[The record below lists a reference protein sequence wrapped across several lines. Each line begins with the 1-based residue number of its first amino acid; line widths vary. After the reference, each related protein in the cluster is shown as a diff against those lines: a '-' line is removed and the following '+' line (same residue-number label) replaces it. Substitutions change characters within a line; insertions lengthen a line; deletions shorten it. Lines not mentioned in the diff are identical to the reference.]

1 MQEDGNRVII
11 NEIGAIIPKSM
22 FGREDLIVDELRQA
36 GVFAPL
42 SEEILEKASIRGE
55 MPNRS
60 RELKWIKEHRKEYA
74 GQWVA
79 LDGDRLLSHGEN
91 SREVIAAARQS
102 GVESPF
108 IIHLETKVRRVPLID
123 ISREKQW
130 LKEHRHEYVGQ
141 WIALD
146 GARLISHGTNA
157 REVYEAAREAGVK
170 VPFVAHIDP
179 PDPLPFGGW

>member
-1 MQEDGNRVII
+1 MQEDGTRVVI
-11 NEIGAIIPKSM
+11 NEIGAIIPRTM
-22 FGREDLIVDELRQA
+22 FGRENLIVDELRQA
-36 GVFAPL
+36 GVFSPQ
-42 SEEILEKASIRGE
+42 SEEKPVNDPIREE

-74 GQWVA
+74 GQWIA
-79 LDGDRLLSHGEN
+79 LDGACLISHGTT

-108 IIHLETKVRRVPLID
+108 IVHLETKVRRVPPID

-141 WIALD
+141 WVALD
-146 GARLISHGTNA
+146 GDRLISHGTNA
-157 REVYEAAREAGVK
+157 REVSEATREAGVK
-170 VPFVAHIDP
+170 TPFLAHIDP
-179 PDPLPFGGW
+179 DEELPFGGW

>member
-11 NEIGAIIPKSM
+11 NEVGAIIPKSM

-36 GVFAPL
+36 GVFGPQ
-42 SEEILEKASIRGE
+42 SEENPEKAPIRGE
-55 MPNRS
+55 TPNRS
-60 RELKWIKEHRKEYA
+60 RELKWIKERRKEYA
-74 GQWVA
+74 GQWIA
-79 LDGDRLLSHGEN
+79 LDGDRLISHGTS

-108 IIHLETKVRRVPLID
+108 ITHLETKVRRVPLID

-146 GARLISHGTNA
+146 GDRLISHGTNA
-157 REVYEAAREAGVK
+157 REVSEAAREAGV
-170 VPFVAHIDP
+170 VTPYFAHIDP
-179 PDPLPFGGW
+179 DEDLPFGGW